1 MLVPWIIGTSVMRG
15 RAAKYQ
21 ISILLACALAVLMAV
36 PIFGQTVTLV
46 GAGDIR

>member
-1 MLVPWIIGTSVMRG
+1 MRG
-15 RAAKYQ
+15 RAAKYR

-36 PIFGQTVTLV
+36 PIFGQTVTVMLV